1 MLGRAVKKGL
11 YVGSGKG
18 GPKCHRPGGKK
29 RSLV

>member
-18 GPKCHRPGGKK
+18 GPKCHRPGG
-29 RSLV
+29 RREA